1 MQIKMCFLNFAI
13 LHFAICKIRGIPD
26 ATQTVLR
33 LEPAARYIHNKR
45 MDRTLN
51 SRLAM
56 ISLPDSDGRAIRL
69 GSLWLRQP
77 AIIVF
82 LRHYG

>member
-1 MQIKMCFLNFAI
+1 MCFLNFAI
-13 LHFAICKIRGIPD
+13 LYPAISKIRGTVD
-26 ATQTVLR
+26 AIQIVLW
-33 LEPAARYIHNKR
+33 LERQPRYIHNKR

-77 AIIVF
+77 AVIVF

>member
-1 MQIKMCFLNFAI
+1 M
-13 LHFAICKIRGIPD
+13 P
-26 ATQTVLR
+26 
-33 LEPAARYIHNKR
+33 E
-45 MDRTLN
+45 MDSTLN

-56 ISLPDSDGRAIRL
+56 IYLPDSEGREIRL